1 MKPRIG
7 VEKPW
12 SIMRRTAS
20 GSVSV
25 VAAATTS
32 EDEGADDHGRGSAAR

>member
-1 MKPRIG
+1 MKVESE

-25 VAAATTS
+25 VAAASSRKNT
-32 EDEGADDHGRGSAAR
+32 AAATIPR